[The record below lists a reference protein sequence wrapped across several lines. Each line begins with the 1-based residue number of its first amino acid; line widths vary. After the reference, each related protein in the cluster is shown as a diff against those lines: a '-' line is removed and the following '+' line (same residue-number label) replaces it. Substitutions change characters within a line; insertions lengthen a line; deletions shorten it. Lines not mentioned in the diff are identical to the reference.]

1 MLLVALALA
10 PSSAL
15 LRTWPL
21 HTHSLHPSTSHRA
34 RPSPTLIEGY
44 QNGCASDQYDSS
56 LYETRGRLEASL
68 ERESLKSSL
77 LSACAKS
84 SRGFG
89 ATATDRNAVAD
100 LVAQLHLLE
109 KH

>member
-15 LRTWPL
+15 LRIWPL

-44 QNGCASDQYDSS
+44 QNGCASDQYDPS

-84 SRGFG
+84 LS
-89 ATATDRNAVAD
+89 
-100 LVAQLHLLE
+100 LIHI
-109 KH
+109 